1 LLNFAKL
8 FISKQNGAK
17 KKHRAPEL
25 SGVFFFGGQFLCR
38 QSGDDPEDYLARFGY
53 RMNIKL
59 ENFEHPSVFLA
70 TILEP

>member
-1 LLNFAKL
+1 
-8 FISKQNGAK
+8 
-17 KKHRAPEL
+17 
-25 SGVFFFGGQFLCR
+25 VCFFFWGQFLCR
-38 QSGDDPEDYLARFGY
+38 QSGDDPEEYLARFGY